1 MPSPQRV
8 ALLLI
13 GGFGLNWG
21 RGTVSVSL
29 TVLIVGL
36 VGYLSVTRLDVE
48 KERERQPVGEL
59 A

>member
-1 MPSPQRV
+1 MGVPHI
-8 ALLLI
+8 L
-13 GGFGLNWG
+13 GGLNWG
-21 RGTVSVSL
+21 RGNVSVSL

-48 KERERQPVGEL
+48 EERGRQPVGEP